1 MSAAESKKKLSFKAK
16 VAIAFAVF
24 VIIILGIT
32 AFNYYLKFFGPNVTD
47 NEQYLYIHTGSGFTD
62 VYKTIKEKKMVKDTT
77 TFLWTAQNMDYPGKV
92 KPGRYRL
99 KKGMSNRK
107 LINMLKA
114 GNQEP
119 VKIAFQNV
127 RLKQTLAGML
137 AKKLETDSASIM
149 NLLDSTAYVEK
160 LGFDTSSVYVMF
172 IPNSYEIYWN
182 TSADKFLSRMNA
194 EYQKF
199 WNADRKAKAKIIG
212 LTPIQVSI
220 MASIVD
226 AEALNDKEMP
236 TIAGLYMNRYNKGMR
251 LEADPTVI
259 FANNDFNIRRV
270 LNKHLSKVSPYNT
283 YLNKGLPPGPILMP
297 SINAIDAVLNYT
309 KHDYIYMCAKE
320 DFSGYHAFASTLEQH
335 LVNARKFQEALN
347 QRNIKK

>member
-1 MSAAESKKKLSFKAK
+1 MSAAESKKLSFKAK
-16 VAIAFAVF
+16 FAIALAVF
-24 VIIILGIT
+24 VVIILGIT

-47 NEQYLYIHTGSGFTD
+47 NQEYLYIHTGSGFTE
-62 VYKTIKEKKMVKDTT
+62 VYNTIREQKMVKDTT
-77 TFLWTAQNMDYPGKV
+77 SFLWTAQNMEYPGKV

-137 AKKLETDSASIM
+137 DKKLETDSASIM
-149 NLLDSTAYVEK
+149 NLLDSAAYVEK
-160 LGFDTSSVYVMF
+160 LGFDTHSVYSIF

-182 TSADKFLSRMNA
+182 TSAEKFVNRMHD

-199 WNADRKAKAKIIG
+199 WNDDRKAKAQNIG
-212 LTPIQVSI
+212 LTPIQVSVL
-220 MASIVD
+220 ASIVD
-226 AEALNDKEMP
+226 AEALHDKEMP
-236 TIAGLYMNRYNKGMR
+236 TVAGLYMNRYNKGMR

-259 FANNDFNIRRV
+259 YANNDFEIRRV
-270 LNKHLSKVSPYNT
+270 LNKHLLKVSPYNT
-283 YLNKGLPPGPILMP
+283 YLNKGLPPGPIAMP
-297 SINAIDAVLNYT
+297 SINAIDAVLNYS

-320 DFSGYHAFASTLEQH
+320 DFSGYHAFASTLQQH
-335 LVNARKFQEALN
+335 LVNARKFQQALN
-347 QRNIKK
+347 DRNIKK